1 MNQDSRIT
9 GSGVQQL
16 ITRIRDQGVQA
27 GQDEAERVLAEA
39 RQTAAQM
46 IEDART
52 EIDAMRKTTE
62 DQIRADEAAAI
73 ASLRVAARDTGLELE
88 SAVLKSFERQVHRL
102 VSDTMLDGEFLRA
115 LVLVLAGQSVDEYI
129 SDKDIQILVAGMASG
144 EEIDAR
150 VEERAASA
158 TLAIASGMLREGVEL
173 IPADDLHGGVRVR
186 IVDEKLEIDLT
197 GDAISRLLLRHLL
210 PRFRAIL
217 SGAE

>member
-1 MNQDSRIT
+1 
-9 GSGVQQL
+9 
-16 ITRIRDQGVQA
+16 
-27 GQDEAERVLAEA
+27 
-39 RQTAAQM
+39 
-46 IEDART
+46 
-52 EIDAMRKTTE
+52 MRKTTK

-129 SDKDIQILVAGMASG
+129 KDKDIQILVAGMASG